1 MKFTKYIA
9 ASLLITSLGTAIT
22 PLISSSSVY
31 ADNIETVTNNTD
43 NIVEK
48 DGYRIFLIDGK
59 IYKLPSNS
67 STPTSE
73 EISAMKQERGK
84 WSSAIKAIKAGYS
97 RVPEPVKKYIARFIG
112 LDAILGTLDHWTGW
126 IEDGIYQACKS
137 VGMPDWMAWTV
148 AKALTMIAL

>member
-48 DGYRIFLIDGK
+48 DG
-59 IYKLPSNS
+59 
-67 STPTSE
+67 
-73 EISAMKQERGK
+73 
-84 WSSAIKAIKAGYS
+84 
-97 RVPEPVKKYIARFIG
+97 
-112 LDAILGTLDHWTGW
+112 
-126 IEDGIYQACKS
+126 IYQACKS